1 MPIKSIDKKMF
12 SFFSFLFLVVLM
24 VTRIRWMETD
34 GKGISKLDLPRELFF
49 LLRKEILRRK
59 HTLSSSVPP
68 KVTASEETVHYASGV
83 WVTAR
88 PRARVTP
95 EARVRHYAWQGQSC
109 QNQEDTKC
117 Q

>member
-1 MPIKSIDKKMF
+1 MPIKSRRKKKCF
-12 SFFSFLFLVVLM
+12 PFFSFLFLVVLM

-49 LLRKEILRRK
+49 LLRKEILRRE

-83 WVTAR
+83 WVK
-88 PRARVTP
+88 PGLGP
-95 EARVRHYAWQGQSC
+95 E
-109 QNQEDTKC
+109 
-117 Q
+117 